1 MTLKEVLDNIKAHL
15 TGDPS
20 KDGPYMKEQ
29 AEKYKDEPFSED
41 LKREMAEILVD
52 ITEKDYK
59 GTLDAFLAQENKKV
73 DEKLETVKRRF
84 NNRNYNGGI
93 KILEEIIRN
102 NALAWIDTSKYTY
115 KCFGTPLEYLLYKTL
130 FQRETREIRSI
141 NCDLSKVYRLYCH
154 GLYKKDKLH
163 EAKRAIENA
172 IELNPCDPENY
183 IQMGELAKLRK
194 KNESLKESARMLL
207 KTAVSKKQVGQA
219 YFSYSYYFSERRE
232 FGKALALLQM
242 SRIFRES
249 PLYESELEY
258 IKNQMGISGEPDFYD
273 KDELLNIL
281 LSENIQ
287 PGPSAAVVAV
297 ANEVAKKLED
307 DSEYAYARYFYA
319 IIYELIENEYAKQK
333 MEELDRLIK
342 KGK

>member
-29 AEKYKDEPFSED
+29 VEKYKDEPFSEE
-41 LKREMAEILVD
+41 LKREMAEILVE
-52 ITEKDYK
+52 ITEKEYK

-73 DEKLETVKRRF
+73 DEKLQNVEKRF
-84 NNRNYNGGI
+84 NNRNFSGGI

-102 NALAWIDTSKYTY
+102 NALAWIDTNKYTY
-115 KCFGTPLEYLLYKTL
+115 KCFGTPLEYLLFGTL
-130 FQRETREIRSI
+130 FQQETREVRSI
-141 NCDLSKVYRLYCH
+141 NCDLSKVYRYYCH
-154 GLYKKDKLH
+154 GLYKKGKLN
-163 EAKRAIENA
+163 EAQRAIDNA

-183 IQMGELAKLRK
+183 IQKGELAKLRHD
-194 KNESLKESARMLL
+194 NAGLKESARMLL

-219 YFSYSYYFSERRE
+219 YFSYSFYYSEIMQYE
-232 FGKALALLQM
+232 KALALLQM

-249 PLYESELEY
+249 PLYETELRY
-258 IKNQMGISGEPDFYD
+258 IIDKMGGASPSFYNRD
-273 KDELLNIL
+273 DLMNLL

-307 DSEYAYARYFYA
+307 DSEYAYAKYFYA

-333 MEELDRLIK
+333 MEELDMKIK
-342 KGK
+342 KNK